1 MFYHSFLF
9 FFFSLHFFKVLI
21 QILTCFSIQKLGG
34 GKWPEYISLSSN
46 DLNHALPHQTC
57 DHYALCV
64 TDQGRTVLREDIAK
78 EHALPKSR
86 TGSFTPILRTFLSLH
101 PTLNADSDFFF
112 SLGGSSYG
120 HPTPSN
126 V

>member
-1 MFYHSFLF
+1 MCFITLF
-9 FFFSLHFFKVLI
+9 FFSSFPFIFLKSSFKFLPVF
-21 QILTCFSIQKLGG
+21 QFKNWGG
-34 GKWPEYISLSSN
+34 GKWPVSLSN

-86 TGSFTPILRTFLSLH
+86 TGSFTPISRTFLSLH

>member
-1 MFYHSFLF
+1 MCFIILFFFLLFPPFLFLF
-9 FFFSLHFFKVLI
+9 FTKFSLELFPIFNLDKN
-21 QILTCFSIQKLGG
+21 SPPPGG

-64 TDQGRTVLREDIAK
+64 TDQGRTGLREDIAK

-86 TGSFTPILRTFLSLH
+86 TGSFTPISRTFLSLH

-112 SLGGSSYG
+112 FFS
-120 HPTPSN
+120 
-126 V
+126 